1 MSIISNEN
9 QIILNELM
17 SNNSEN
23 QIIQKELMS
32 DKLK

>member
-1 MSIISNEN
+1 MKIN
-9 QIILNELM
+9 IILNELM

-23 QIIQKELMS
+23 QIILNELMS